1 MVSESKIA
9 SKASVGC
16 IVACMLATQENARK
30 MQRARRNGGNAMISV
45 YSQIEEHKDPDPELA
60 RDPSD
65 PKKSRVVRLDLVGF
79 NC

>member
-1 MVSESKIA
+1 
-9 SKASVGC
+9 
-16 IVACMLATQENARK
+16 MLATQENARK

-60 RDPSD
+60 RDPT
-65 PKKSRVVRLDLVGF
+65 KIARRTAVDLVGF